1 MDRKNK
7 NVVQQ
12 IPSATPIWPKY
23 PIAAAPSVRA
33 SASASASANP
43 FRFIMSPSKPP
54 ISPTSFNYVAQKP
67 YFMKQPGVGLCAG
80 ASSSGTQ
87 ASFFPGFNPFCM
99 RGEIN
104 KADHQ
109 NHFPQPAEKLILG
122 PSPNTAVGS
131 AVQSRGNRCSEQSMD
146 PKKLRRVLSNR
157 LSAHRSRIR
166 KLQHISDMEKKME
179 YLQVNMTSSLF
190 GFSPHL
196 INFIYVYQ
204 ILVAVLSSQVQ
215 QQKERQTFLR
225 NEQEHLQNQ
234 LSACANRKIKVDAE
248 IEEKK
253 AEVKRLRE
261 LQLTLQMRAQ
271 NMAVWE
277 HNGLP
282 TEEMPIN
289 PSLNNSGTGQPLYFS
304 SDQVDGEE
312 DLIAEEIN
320 RMNQLNLHQEDPGH
334 MMLTGWEAGGGDF
347 TNVGLDQSGPQQLQN
362 SFPNQPQ
369 QQRIGNFKFNSG
381 FGELEQIFNINPRND
396 SHIN

>member
-12 IPSATPIWPKY
+12 SQIPSATSAWPKY
-23 PIAAAPSVRA
+23 PIAATSSVRA
-33 SASASASANP
+33 YASANP
-43 FRFIMSPSKPP
+43 FSFIMSPSKPP
-54 ISPTSFNYVAQKP
+54 ISPTSFNYMGQKP
-67 YFMKQPGVGLCAG
+67 YFMKQPGVGLSAG

-87 ASFFPGFNPFCM
+87 ASFFPGFNPFCW
-99 RGEIN
+99 RGEKN

-109 NHFPQPAEKLILG
+109 VHFPPPAEKLILG
-122 PSPNTAVGS
+122 PSPNTAVGN
-131 AVQSRGNRCSEQSMD
+131 AVQSRGGRCSEQTMD
-146 PKKLRRVLSNR
+146 PKKLKRVISNR
-157 LSAHRSRIR
+157 LSAQRSRVR
-166 KLQHISDMEKKME
+166 KLQHINDMEKKME
-179 YLQVNMTSSLF
+179 SL
-190 GFSPHL
+190 
-196 INFIYVYQ
+196 Q

-234 LSACANRKIKVDAE
+234 LSACANRRIKVDAE

-277 HNGLP
+277 HALP

-320 RMNQLNLHQEDPGH
+320 RMNQLNLHQGDLGH
-334 MMLTGWEAGGGDF
+334 MMLPGWEAGGGDF
-347 TNVGLDQSGPQQLQN
+347 TNVGLDQSGPEQLQN

-369 QQRIGNFKFNSG
+369 QQQIGNFKFNSG
-381 FGELEQIFNINPRND
+381 FGELEKIFNINPRND

>member
-12 IPSATPIWPKY
+12 IPSATPVWPKY
-23 PIAAAPSVRA
+23 PIAAATSVRA
-33 SASASASANP
+33 SASASANP
-43 FRFIMSPSKPP
+43 FSFIMSPSKPP

-87 ASFFPGFNPFCM
+87 ASFFPGFNPFCL

-109 NHFPQPAEKLILG
+109 KHFPQPAEKMILG

-146 PKKLRRVLSNR
+146 PKKLKRVLSNR
-157 LSAHRSRIR
+157 LSAQRSRIR

-179 YLQVNMTSSLF
+179 YL
-190 GFSPHL
+190 
-196 INFIYVYQ
+196 Q

-282 TEEMPIN
+282 TVEMPIN

-312 DLIAEEIN
+312 DLITEEIN

-334 MMLTGWEAGGGDF
+334 MVLPGWEAGGGDF
-347 TNVGLDQSGPQQLQN
+347 TNVGLVQSGPQQLQN

-369 QQRIGNFKFNSG
+369 QQRIGNFKFDSG
-381 FGELEQIFNINPRND
+381 FGELEKIFNINPRND